1 MSCGKVDSTPEFLDQ
16 LLFIVRRADTSK
28 IPIEKPAVFH
38 TSSTAGTGIIPRAE
52 PKGNVPR
59 TDPDPAGTQRASKFK
74 VKFKFMLHVAKFQKP

>member
-1 MSCGKVDSTPEFLDQ
+1 VVKWIRRQNSE

-59 TDPDPAGTQRASKFK
+59 TDPDAGTQGTLKLYLSN
-74 VKFKFMLHVAKFQKP
+74 VKFEILQRSLLDLQS